1 MSQAGP
7 GPAGRFLLRKLSV
20 RAVLFDLDGTLV
32 DSAPDLTLAANKM
45 LSALGYPSVD
55 CWQVKG
61 WVGDGVRSLVRRALT
76 AILGYVPA
84 EALIERSYVLFQRYY
99 AEAIYQDS
107 KLYPGVNKTLQSLKT
122 SGLALACVTNKPSR
136 FTRPVLEKSGLTGF
150 FDIVVSGDDLSLK
163 KPDPAQLEF
172 AAEQLGVPLAT
183 CVLVGDS
190 TNDVRAAGAAGIPI
204 LWATYGYAG
213 PGDIEQDA
221 TYGSIDTMFQLCECL
236 QVVDSVQ

>member
-7 GPAGRFLLRKLSV
+7 GSAGRSLSRPLSV

-45 LSALGYPSVD
+45 LSELGYPQVNCS
-55 CWQVKG
+55 QVKG

-76 AILGYVPA
+76 AILGDVPA
-84 EALIERSYVLFQRYY
+84 DSLIEQSYVLFQRYY
-99 AEAIYQDS
+99 AESVYQDS
-107 KLYPGVNKTLQSLKT
+107 TLYPGVHKTLQTLKS

-136 FTRPVLEKSGLTGF
+136 FTKPVLEKSGLTGF
-150 FDIVVSGDDLSLK
+150 FGAVVSGDDLSLK
-163 KPDPAQLEF
+163 KPDPAPLKF
-172 AAEQLGVPLAT
+172 AAEQLGVPLTA

-190 TNDVRAAGAAGIPI
+190 INDIRAADAAEIPV

-213 PGDIEQDA
+213 QDDIEQDA
-221 TYGSIDTMFQLCECL
+221 TYGAIDTIVQLCECL
-236 QVVDSVQ
+236 QVAS

>member
-7 GPAGRFLLRKLSV
+7 GSAGRPLLRPLSV

-45 LSALGYPSVD
+45 LSVLGCSQVN
-55 CWQVKG
+55 CSQVKG

-76 AILGYVPA
+76 AILGEVPT
-84 EALIERSYVLFQRYY
+84 ESLIEQGYVLFQRYY
-99 AEAIYQDS
+99 AESVYQDS
-107 KLYPGVNKTLQSLKT
+107 MLYPGVHETLQTLSS

-136 FTRPVLEKSGLTGF
+136 FTKPLLDKSGLTGF
-150 FDIVVSGDDLSLK
+150 FSAVVSGDDLLLK
-163 KPDPAQLEF
+163 KPEPAPLEF
-172 AAEQLGVPLAT
+172 AAKQLGVPLTT

-190 TNDVRAAGAAGIPI
+190 SNDIRAAAAAGIPV

-213 PGDIEQDA
+213 LNDIEQDT
-221 TYGSIDTMFQLCECL
+221 TYGSIDTMFQLCKCL
-236 QVVDSVQ
+236 QVAG